1 MLDLAIGLACLL
13 LAEREV
19 ERVEQCLAL
28 LVVLRRRG
36 DSDVHAA
43 HRINLFVLDFR
54 KDDLFG
60 DAEIEIAAAVEA
72 ARRAAAEV
80 ADTWQCDGD
89 QALQAL
95 VHILATQ
102 RHLEIGRAS
111 WWARGLQDV

>member
-60 DAEIEIAAAVEA
+60 DDEIEIAAAVEA
-72 ARRAAAEV
+72 ARRDAEEIAA
-80 ADTWQCDGD
+80 TWQCDDD
-89 QALQAL
+89 QG
-95 VHILATQ
+95 TQ
-102 RHLEIGRAS
+102 ETVNRKREE
-111 WWARGLQDV
+111 

>member
-72 ARRAAAEV
+72 ARRDAAEV
-80 ADTWQCDGD
+80 RSEEHTSE
-89 QALQAL
+89 LQSLMRISYAVFCLQKKQTITNTDL
-95 VHILATQ
+95 V
-102 RHLEIGRAS
+102 
-111 WWARGLQDV
+111 